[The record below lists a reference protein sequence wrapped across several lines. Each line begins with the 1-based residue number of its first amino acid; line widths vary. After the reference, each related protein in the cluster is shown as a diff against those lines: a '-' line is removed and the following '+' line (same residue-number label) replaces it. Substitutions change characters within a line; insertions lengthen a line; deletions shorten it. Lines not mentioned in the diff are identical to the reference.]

1 VLLRDEATRNEAI
14 KFFRSKHIGTT
25 FHYLP
30 LHLSPVGLGI
40 LGYKPGDFPVAESV
54 SGRLLRLP
62 IYPSLTEPEH
72 TYIIETMKE
81 FFKQ

>member
-1 VLLRDEATRNEAI
+1 MKDEKTRNDAI
-14 KFFRSKHIGTT
+14 RFFRDHEIGTT

-30 LHLSPVGLGI
+30 LHLAPVGRNLLG
-40 LGYKPGDFPVAESV
+40 GNPGDLPITESV

-62 IYPSLTEPEH
+62 IYPGLGDQEQ
-72 TYIIETMKE
+72 TYVIDTMYA